1 MSEKHYKVKV
11 IGTTHTTES
20 RSFDAEY
27 DVPYTVKPENLLEYI
42 KEQVEA
48 EDLRL
53 ERDSY
58 SLSPTASFESSVHG
72 IESYDHESY
81 EEIYWE
87 EGDTLMVTVDGECEY
102 VEEKV

>member
-1 MSEKHYKVKV
+1 MPRYYTVKVK
-11 IGTTHTTES
+11 GTTRTTES
-20 RSFDAEY
+20 RNFDAEY
-27 DVPYTVKPENLLEYI
+27 DVPYTVKLENLLDYI

-58 SLSPTASFESSVHG
+58 SLHPTASFESSFYG
-72 IESYDHESY
+72 IESDDHESY

-87 EGDTLMVTVDGECEY
+87 EGGKMIVDGEYLKGGE
-102 VEEKV
+102 

>member
-1 MSEKHYKVKV
+1 MTSEQHYTVKV
-11 IGTTHTTES
+11 QGITRCTES
-20 RSFDAEY
+20 RNFDAEY
-27 DVPYTVKPENLLEYI
+27 DVPYTVKPEDLLEYI

-58 SLSPTASFESSVHG
+58 SLSPSASFESSFYG

-81 EEIYWE
+81 DQIYWE
-87 EGDTLMVTVDGECEY
+87 EGDDLMVDGDYLVGEGSDA
-102 VEEKV
+102 

>member
-1 MSEKHYKVKV
+1 MTSEQHYTVKVK
-11 IGTTHTTES
+11 GTTRTTES
-20 RSFDAEY
+20 RNYDAEY
-27 DVPYTVKPENLLEYI
+27 DVPYTVKPEDLLDYI

-53 ERDSY
+53 QRDYY
-58 SLSPTASFESSVHG
+58 SVSPSASFESSFYG

-87 EGDTLMVTVDGECEY
+87 EGDDLIVDGEYLKGGE
-102 VEEKV
+102 

>member
-1 MSEKHYKVKV
+1 MHYTVQV
-11 IGTTHTTES
+11 QGITHCTES
-20 RSFDAEY
+20 RNFDAEY
-27 DVPYTVKPENLLEYI
+27 KVPNTVKLEDLLDYI

-58 SLSPTASFESSVHG
+58 SLSPSASFESSFYG

-81 EEIYWE
+81 DQIYWE
-87 EGDTLMVTVDGECEY
+87 EGDDLMVDGDYLVGEGSDA
-102 VEEKV
+102 